1 MGIVFEEND
10 TEFGGIFVLE
20 ISEGSSAETNGT
32 IRPGDQ
38 LVSVGAE
45 KVFGMQ
51 FEKALG
57 KNIDTMEEKIDFPS
71 NSGAVQLV
79 CVHRRVAA

>member
-1 MGIVFEEND
+1 MGADF
-10 TEFGGIFVLE
+10 F
-20 ISEGSSAETNGT
+20 S
-32 IRPGDQ
+32 
-38 LVSVGAE
+38 
-45 KVFGMQ
+45 GMQ